1 MTLPS
6 ANAEKMARQPCA
18 LAAIQMQK
26 SALSVALGAQ
36 DRQLIHTKGVEML
49 YCWQLN
55 GKSRAC
61 LQQCGK
67 DSRRKIYWLSS
78 I

>member
-1 MTLPS
+1 MLKRWHAS
-6 ANAEKMARQPCA
+6 RARLRQYR
-18 LAAIQMQK
+18 K
-26 SALSVALGAQ
+26 SVRAVALGAQ

-49 YCWQLN
+49 YCEQLN

-61 LQQCGK
+61 LQQRGK